1 MDPVTLA
8 SSAVAL
14 LSPYLGK
21 VAEKF
26 ADAAGQAAWK
36 KSGELYEALKKRLAD
51 QPAASEALADLEA
64 QPQSTSRKGALELA
78 LEKLATKD
86 AAFAGELA
94 RLIEEATPA
103 AGVSVQSTIHGN
115 VGQFIQAG
123 NVGTMN
129 ISSPGAA
136 PK

>member
-21 VAEKF
+21 AAEKF

-36 KSGELYEALKKRLAD
+36 KAGELYDALKKRLAPH
-51 QPAASEALADLEA
+51 PAASEALSDFES
-64 QPQSTSRKGALELA
+64 QPQSTSRQGALELA

-86 AAFAGELA
+86 ETFAQELA
-94 RLIEEATPA
+94 KLIEQAAPP

-129 ISSPGAA
+129 VSSPGAQ